1 MVSDFGLQRAF
12 PVFEKM
18 MQIHLCARYQR
29 LLLVVLSG
37 VILLSAC
44 SRDPQVRKQKFYN
57 AGVEYLNKGDA
68 KKAALQFMNALQI
81 DPKFAEAA
89 NVLAEI
95 QFRQRNYSQA
105 YSLLQQAIA
114 AKPDYLP
121 SHRGL
126 AQVYRLSGKLADAEK
141 ELQFILDHSP
151 DDIEALLN
159 LGALQTQQK
168 KFADAEGTLNRVLE
182 LQPNHVGALVA
193 LASLKKDAHDLPAA
207 ESYLKLAA
215 DKNPRSVPLHLN
227 LIKFYIAT
235 GRSAEAEPL
244 FSQAL
249 RVSNNDI
256 AVLEAQAG
264 YYEGLKKYT
273 EAEAVARKIQTSHA
287 SDPKYWGNLADFYV
301 RIGDWARAKIELER
315 LYQQHKDDPGTLHK
329 LIELHL
335 TLNDRRAAEGLN
347 EILLKKNSKDSYGH
361 MFKGRLDLAD
371 GNVDNAMLEFNETAK
386 NRPDWATVHYWL
398 AQAHIQKGNLQQAKQ
413 ELEIALRYDPKYQTA
428 LVSLTKLD
436 SATGMVDKA
445 LADSRRLAANSPGD
459 VDSMLLY
466 SQSLLRKGDYAT
478 AEKVLKVLLERAPG
492 NAETHRLSG
501 VLYLAHQ
508 NLGGARKEFKQAWEL
523 QPQSKS
529 LLENVVSGY
538 FVAKQP
544 DGAVDFLK
552 DEIKSRPRDA
562 LLYRELGQVYLWEK
576 KRAAAVPVLQTALNL
591 APADPEST
599 ILLADSYAAEK
610 KSDEAV
616 RLISQAMQQHPKD
629 AGLML
634 QSGMIYEKLQRWDDA
649 RGVYERELQ
658 LDGDNALAKNN
669 LAWLLVEHGGNID
682 LALKLAQQAKEKLY
696 DNPQVTDTIGWVY
709 YKKGVYKTARDYLKQ
724 SAEKDQKNATFQYQL
739 GMAERQ
745 LGNQDEARRDLL
757 NAVTLDPQSPE
768 AALARAVLAQQ

>member
-1 MVSDFGLQRAF
+1 MCGGRMR
-12 PVFEKM
+12 P
-18 MQIHLCARYQR
+18 
-29 LLLVVLSG
+29 LLVVLFWG
-37 VILLSAC
+37 IFLSAC
-44 SRDPQVRKQKFYN
+44 SRDPQVRKQKFYK
-57 AGVEYLNKGDA
+57 AGIEYLNKGDTR
-68 KKAALQFMNALQI
+68 KAALQFKNALQI

-151 DDIEALLN
+151 DDIDALLTF
-159 LGALQTQQK
+159 GALQTQQK

-207 ESYLKLAA
+207 ESYLKLAV

-264 YYEGLKKYT
+264 YYEGLKKYAEE
-273 EAEAVARKIQTSHA
+273 EAIERKIQTSH
-287 SDPKYWGNLADFYV
+287 SNDPKYWGTLADFYV
-301 RIGDWARAKIELER
+301 RIGDWARAKTELER
-315 LYQQHKDDPGTLHK
+315 LYQQHKDDRGTLHK
-329 LIELHL
+329 LIEVHL
-335 TLNDRRAAEGLN
+335 TLNDRKAAEDLN
-347 EILLKKNSKDSYGH
+347 EVLLKKNPKDSYGH
-361 MFKGRLDLAD
+361 MFKGRMDLAD
-371 GNVDNAMLEFNETAK
+371 GNVDNAMRELNETV
-386 NRPDWATVHYWL
+386 NYQPDLAAVHYWL

-413 ELEIALRYDPKYQTA
+413 ELATALRYNPRYQTA

-436 SATGMVDKA
+436 GATGQVDKA
-445 LADSRRLAANSPGD
+445 LAESRRLAANSPGD

-492 NAETHRLSG
+492 NAEAHQLSG

-508 NLGGARKEFKQAWEL
+508 NLGGARKEFKQAWDL

-529 LLENVVSGY
+529 LLEAVVLGY

-544 DGAVDFLK
+544 DAAVDFLQ
-552 DEIKSRPRDA
+552 DEIKSRPGDV
-562 LLYRELGQVYLWEK
+562 LLYRELGKVYLSEK
-576 KRAAAVPVLQTALNL
+576 KPAAAVPVLQKALNM
-591 APADPEST
+591 APADPDSS
-599 ILLADSYAAEK
+599 ILLAGAYVTEK
-610 KSDEAV
+610 KPDEAV
-616 RLISQAMQQHPKD
+616 HLISEATQHHPKD
-629 AGLML
+629 ADLML
-634 QSGMIYEKLQRWDDA
+634 QSGTIFEKLARWDDA
-649 RGVYERELQ
+649 QKAYERALQ

-669 LAWLLVEHGGNID
+669 LAWLLAEHGGNID

-696 DNPQVTDTIGWVY
+696 DSPQVTDTIGWVY

-724 SAEKDQKNATFQYQL
+724 SVEKDQKNATFQYQL
-739 GMAERQ
+739 GMVERK

-768 AALARAVLAQQ
+768 AALARAALTQQ